1 MSTSVLGLFIFI
13 AVALVGWGIGTLKYR
28 NMPYTN
34 NEEEKEVEANEKEQ
48 FKKSG
53 YKELSIRDI
62 LKMLTYKGY
71 SAY

>member
-13 AVALVGWGIGTLKYR
+13 AVALVGWGICTLKYR